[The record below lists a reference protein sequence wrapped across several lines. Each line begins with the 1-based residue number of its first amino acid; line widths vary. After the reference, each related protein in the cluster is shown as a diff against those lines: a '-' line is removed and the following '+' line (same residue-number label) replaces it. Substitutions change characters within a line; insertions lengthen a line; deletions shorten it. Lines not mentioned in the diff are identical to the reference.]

1 MLIYISLFWVCMN
14 ESIEE
19 VTVFSF
25 FKSGFSKI
33 YSISMSFRH
42 IVSLVSGIVINIKC
56 IKDMQ
61 LLFLINCL
69 SIKIFFKSFIP
80 QALLV

>member
-1 MLIYISLFWVCMN
+1 MN

-19 VTVFSF
+19 VTGF
-25 FKSGFSKI
+25 FLKKSGFSKI
-33 YSISMSFRH
+33 YNISMSFSH

-61 LLFLINCL
+61 LLFFNQL
-69 SIKIFFKSFIP
+69 FKY
-80 QALLV
+80 